1 MGRMLLNV
9 LLSFA
14 EYERELASER
24 IYDKIAASKRKG
36 VWAGGPIA
44 LGYQTH
50 NGKVIIN
57 TGEARQVRMVFNKYL
72 ESINAADVA
81 LASQV
86 WWSSPDVLVVTP
98 FGRFKGWDS
107 VRDDIYVNFAQK
119 QLRQR
124 NLQTSNVSIVVAG
137 DAAWLVYDFAFTAT
151 WADGRPLTSNGWE
164 SHGYLK
170 TVNGWRIAH
179 LHYSVP
185 AALQ

>member
-1 MGRMLLNV
+1 MSSRDANPSTTLDTVDVPWFKSSFVGVRRGLGLIAVVV
-9 LLSFA
+9 LL
-14 EYERELASER
+14 ASTLFCRRTPDPSEDR
-24 IYDKIAASKRKG
+24 AD
-36 VWAGGPIA
+36 VE
-44 LGYQTH
+44 Q
-50 NGKVIIN
+50 
-57 TGEARQVRMVFNKYL
+57 VFNKYL
-72 ESINAADVA
+72 RSLNAGDVA

-86 WWSSPDVLVVTP
+86 WLQSPDVLVVTP

-124 NLQTSNVSIVVAG
+124 NLHTSNVSIVVAG

-185 AALQ
+185 AAPQ